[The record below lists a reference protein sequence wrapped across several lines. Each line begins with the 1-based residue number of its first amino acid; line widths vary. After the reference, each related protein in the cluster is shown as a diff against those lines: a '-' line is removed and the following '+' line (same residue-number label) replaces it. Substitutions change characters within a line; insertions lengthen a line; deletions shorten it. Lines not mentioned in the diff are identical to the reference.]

1 MPRVV
6 NLLRR
11 LEEMLETER
20 LRNDEDVVR
29 LVEVGLPTSVVKR
42 LRLVGLTDEEI
53 YAGVLPR
60 RTLAH
65 RIAKRER
72 LSRDESDRVVRILRV
87 AAFGEHLFGDAER
100 FWRWFR
106 TPKQRF
112 EGRSPLQMLQTDA
125 GGRVVED
132 LLIGVEEG
140 FVA

>member
-1 MPRVV
+1 MI

-11 LEEMLETER
+11 LEEMLESER
-20 LRNDEDVVR
+20 LRSDEDVVR
-29 LVEVGLPTSVVKR
+29 LVEDGLPTSVVRR
-42 LRLVGLTDEEI
+42 LRVVGLTDEEI

-65 RIAKRER
+65 RVARHER

-87 AAFGEHLFGDAER
+87 AAFGEHLFGDPER

-106 TPKQRF
+106 APKQRF
-112 EGRSPLQMLQTDA
+112 DGRSPLQMLQTDA
-125 GGRVVED
+125 GGRVIED
-132 LLIGVEEG
+132 LLIGLEEG